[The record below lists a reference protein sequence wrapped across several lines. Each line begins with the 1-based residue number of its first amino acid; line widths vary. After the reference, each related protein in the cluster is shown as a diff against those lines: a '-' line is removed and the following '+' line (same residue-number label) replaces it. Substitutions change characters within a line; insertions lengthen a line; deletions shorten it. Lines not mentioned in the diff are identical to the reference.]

1 MKRSFRIYACT
12 ALLPLMLLGS
22 GCNDWLDVKP
32 QRQVESED
40 LFSKEDGFEDALIAC
55 YIKMNS
61 PSLYGQNLSMTFI
74 EYLAQHWDFS
84 SGNGQTASLI
94 KNFEYTTANAESTI
108 RSIYST
114 MYNVIVQANSVLEK
128 LETNGN
134 VFETPGIRDMVE
146 AEALSV
152 RAFCHFD
159 ILRMFGQLPQ
169 NATVQVQLPYAK
181 EVTTAMIPYYP
192 YDEFVD
198 LIFDDL
204 NAAQALLA
212 ECDPVLE
219 YTFDDLDNLYADL
232 ESTFMAYRRFRFNYW
247 AVEALKAR
255 IYLYLGDKEN
265 ARTAANNVINAKTT
279 EGTTVISLAEGGDF
293 AAGYYTCPSECIFA
307 LSANNIEDYI
317 YNLFTSNSH
326 YLTMAHYNQLF
337 DGQDVSQNL
346 RAVNIWERTQDAGGT
361 QYCDFRKY
369 RQPSADDVPDSQA
382 DRWMLKYQLIPMI
395 RLSEMYLI
403 AMETANSLEEANA
416 LYRTYMQARAV
427 PVSVDLTQSELDAEI
442 LKEYRRE
449 FWGEGQMFYTYKRL
463 GTEEMLWKTDRTVTE
478 NDYIVPLPST
488 ELAY

>member
-1 MKRSFRIYACT
+1 MKRFFRRYACA

-22 GCNDWLDVKP
+22 SCNDWLDVKP
-32 QRQVESED
+32 QKQVESDD
-40 LFSKEDGFEDALIAC
+40 LFSKEKGFEDALIAC

-61 PSLYGQNLSMTFI
+61 TSLYGQNLTMTFV

-403 AMETANSLEEANA
+403 AAEASGDISYLETLRSYRGYANRPLPAGA
-416 LYRTYMQARAV
+416 
-427 PVSVDLTQSELDAEI
+427 DLQDELQ
-442 LKEYRRE
+442 KEYQKE
-449 FWGEGQMFYTYKRL
+449 FIAEGQLFYYYKRQNL
-463 GTEEMLWKTDRTVTE
+463 SSIPFTAQTMNRDTYVFP
-478 NDYIVPLPST
+478 VPDN
-488 ELAY
+488 ELEFGNFK